1 MSLFSDINNCIFKI
15 IKPLHLNNNNSNRI
29 KLITCDHKNRDQNS
43 TSVPILLILPDS
55 LKSRR
60 IEFRDYVNAAR
71 VNIISFAKEYGWGEL
86 TKEEFM
92 DRVIIFDD
100 KNEFN
105 LTLLK
110 LAEADPT
117 KHLPDTYCA
126 ALEKR
131 TLISVTPEYFSEV
144 YPEGN
149 EDRSFE
155 KLLTHEIAH
164 RLHIRILNGD
174 EKAMG
179 PIWFYEG
186 FAIYTADQFSI
197 SDIIL
202 SKEEMIKIMKD
213 PERGSY
219 VKYSYI
225 FRYFVNKVPLKEL
238 IIKAKD
244 ENFND
249 ELILMIN

>member
-1 MSLFSDINNCIFKI
+1 M
-15 IKPLHLNNNNSNRI
+15 KPTHLNNKNSNRI
-29 KLITCDHKNRDQNS
+29 NLITSDYKNRDQNS
-43 TSVPILLILPDS
+43 ASVSVPLILPDS
-55 LKSRR
+55 LESRR
-60 IEFRDYVNAAR
+60 IEFLDYVNAAR
-71 VNIISFAKEYGWGEL
+71 VNIISFAKEYGWGVL

-92 DRVIIFDD
+92 DRVIIFDY

-164 RLHIRILNGD
+164 RLHIRILNGE

-186 FAIYTADQFSI
+186 FAIYAADQFSI

-219 VKYSYI
+219 VNYNYI

-238 IIKAKD
+238 ILKAKE

-249 ELILMIN
+249 ELIIMLN

>member
-1 MSLFSDINNCIFKI
+1 M
-15 IKPLHLNNNNSNRI
+15 KPTHLNNKNSNRI
-29 KLITCDHKNRDQNS
+29 NLITSDYKNRDQNS
-43 TSVPILLILPDS
+43 ASVSVPLILPDS
-55 LKSRR
+55 LESRR
-60 IEFRDYVNAAR
+60 IEFLDYVNAAR
-71 VNIISFAKEYGWGEL
+71 VNIISFAKEYGWGVL

-164 RLHIRILNGD
+164 RLHIRILNGE

-186 FAIYTADQFSI
+186 FAIYAAYQFSK
-197 SDIIL
+197 SGIIL
-202 SKEEMIKIMKD
+202 STDEMIKEMKD
-213 PERGSY
+213 QDRGSY
-219 VKYSYI
+219 IKYNYI
-225 FRYFVNKVPLKEL
+225 FRYFLNIIPLEEL
-238 IIKAKD
+238 ISKAKD
-244 ENFND
+244 ENFNE
-249 ELILMIN
+249 ELILMLN

>member
-1 MSLFSDINNCIFKI
+1 M
-15 IKPLHLNNNNSNRI
+15 KPAHLNNKNSNRI
-29 KLITCDHKNRDQNS
+29 NLITSDYKNRDQNTAS
-43 TSVPILLILPDS
+43 VSVPLILPDS
-55 LKSRR
+55 LESRR
-60 IEFRDYVNAAR
+60 IEFLDYVNAAR
-71 VNIISFAKEYGWGEL
+71 VNIISFAKEYGWGVL
-86 TKEEFM
+86 TKKEFM

-186 FAIYTADQFSI
+186 FAIYAADQFSI

-202 SKEEMIKIMKD
+202 CKEEMIKIMKD

-219 VKYSYI
+219 VNYNYI

-238 IIKAKD
+238 ILKAKE

-249 ELILMIN
+249 ELIIMLN